1 MANTIQLKRRIKTA
15 QTVSKTTRA
24 MQMIAASKLKRAQEA
39 ALSSRP
45 YIEKLTHMSQE
56 LTQKLQKKDFH
67 PYMQESGESK
77 KTLLLVFSPD
87 KGLCGGLITNL
98 LKEYLQFYKDENIIL
113 VTLGKK
119 VEHTVA
125 KSQNTLLASFPFGNT
140 LPKFESV
147 FPLIQ
152 IIEDYYLTKKVDSVK
167 ILYSRFASFFTQIPT
182 VTTLLPVKINTEES
196 LDKKGTDRIEPF
208 ELFEPGTQEIIP
220 SLLKHY
226 IEMVL
231 YQHLLENYVSEQAA
245 RMLAMQNATN
255 NAKDIISDLTLEYNK
270 ARQERITNEI
280 LDISSAQAFA

>member
-1 MANTIQLKRRIKTA
+1 MANTVQIKRRIKTA

-24 MQMIAASKLKRAQEA
+24 MQMIATSKLKRAQEA

-45 YIEKLTHMSQE
+45 YIEKLVQMSRD
-56 LTQKLQKKDFH
+56 LTKKLPEKEYH
-67 PYMQESGESK
+67 PYMQESDISK
-77 KTLLLVFSPD
+77 KTLLFVFSPD
-87 KGLCGGLITNL
+87 KGLCGGLVTNL
-98 LKEYLQFYKDENIIL
+98 IKEYIHFHTDETIYL

-119 VEHTVA
+119 IEHSAA
-125 KSQNTLLASFPFGNT
+125 KSKNELIASFPFGNT
-140 LPKFESV
+140 LPEFNTI

-152 IIEDYYLTKKVDSVK
+152 IIDEYYLTKKVDSVK
-167 ILYSRFASFFTQIPT
+167 ILFSRFSSFFAQVPT
-182 VTTLLPVKINTEES
+182 VTTLLPLRKEAIFE
-196 LDKKGTDRIEPF
+196 KGTKQEETADEF
-208 ELFEPGTQEIIP
+208 EIFEPTSSEIIP

-245 RMLAMQNATN
+245 RMFAMQNATS

-280 LDISSAQAFA
+280 LDISSAAAFT